1 LAYAGLM
8 TLRFPVAAN
17 ADAALQAPL
26 GFAMRETE
34 ARALA
39 DGAAV
44 AFTVEWVGPVWPD
57 LATAEAAFAK
67 RLAGTGGDWWR
78 LKPVI
83 APPPGAK
90 LRKPAPVKPTFKG
103 GKRWPILSETERPV
117 TGWRLSIRYWRAGE
131 AAAVRPKG
139 PARRLRRDP
148 AASGLE
154 AEALRLL
161 AEQPLQ
167 ALLPQRAL
175 DIGLFEVHP
184 PDQPYLVIPD
194 E

>member
-1 LAYAGLM
+1 M
-8 TLRFPVAAN
+8 TLRFPVAPN

-26 GFAMRETE
+26 GFAMRELE
-34 ARALA
+34 AKALA
-39 DGAAV
+39 DGATV
-44 AFTVEWVGPVWPD
+44 KFVVEWVGPVWPD
-57 LATAEAAFAK
+57 LAAAEAAFAT
-67 RLAGTGGDWWR
+67 RLAGRSGDWWS
-78 LKPVI
+78 LKPVV

-90 LRKPAPVKPTFKG
+90 ARKPAPLKPTFKG
-103 GKRWPILSETERPV
+103 GKRWPTLSETERPV
-117 TGWRLSIRYWRAGE
+117 TGWRLSIRFWRVGE
-131 AAAVRPKG
+131 EVIERPKG

-148 AASGLE
+148 AASSLE
-154 AEALRLL
+154 AESLRLL

-175 DIGLFEVHP
+175 DIGLFEFSP

>member
-1 LAYAGLM
+1 M
-8 TLRFPVAAN
+8 TLRFPVAPN
-17 ADAALQAPL
+17 ADVALQAPL
-26 GFAMRETE
+26 GFAMRELE

-39 DGAAV
+39 DGATV
-44 AFTVEWVGPVWPD
+44 KFVVEWVGPVWPA
-57 LATAEAAFAK
+57 LAAAEAAFAE
-67 RLAGTGGDWWR
+67 RLAGKSGDWWS
-78 LKPVI
+78 LKPVV
-83 APPPGAK
+83 APPPGTKA
-90 LRKPAPVKPTFKG
+90 RKTAPVKPSFKN
-103 GKRWPILSETERPV
+103 GKRWPTLSELERPA
-117 TGWRLSIRYWRAGE
+117 TGWRLSIRYWRIGDE
-131 AAAVRPKG
+131 IVERPKG

-148 AASGLE
+148 AASSLE

-175 DIGLFEVHP
+175 DIGLFEIHP